1 MIKPS
6 HLKQEKTRLTLVPPM
21 IPENR
26 TSQSNETT
34 PTTDL
39 RKTGIHPDFWYPL
52 ARSKDLKK
60 GKMLGVS
67 FAGDPIVLVRTESGQ
82 VYALEDRCAHRQVPL
97 HCGMVHGEHLQCGYH
112 SWTYDQTGRCI
123 GIPYLEKNQLRPP
136 GVRNYPCRE
145 AYGLVFVFPGT
156 ASKVQEVKF
165 PIVDLEGDSHYKTR
179 YLDRQV
185 SCHYSFMHENLM
197 DMNHQFL
204 HRRLMGGIRT
214 TFLELRERTHAVEVD
229 YTFSRIKGAQP
240 LGEKLILQ
248 RVKPSA
254 DGPKHDLMTIC
265 TDYPYQTLKFWTAG
279 STAPAL
285 NLWNVYV
292 PVDHAQRN
300 NHTFGL
306 MMIRKPSIP
315 GLIHLLWP
323 FIVWFTNGIFTED
336 RWIVEEEQ
344 KAFDA
349 QGADWNQEVFPVI
362 QSLRALLGREGMV
375 LKGPSPPLRQRRA
388 QTRD

>member
-1 MIKPS
+1 MIERSQPQGGIQKDFVAPIVLEGHPS
-6 HLKQEKTRLTLVPPM
+6 RSGQTTQ
-21 IPENR
+21 
-26 TSQSNETT
+26 TS
-34 PTTDL
+34 DL
-39 RKTGIHPDFWYPL
+39 RKTGIHPDYWYPL

-60 GKMLGVS
+60 GKMLGVL

-82 VYALEDRCAHRQVPL
+82 IYALEDRCAHRQVPL
-97 HCGMVHGEHLQCGYH
+97 HCGVVHGEHLQCGYH
-112 SWTYDQTGRCI
+112 CWTYDRTGNCI
-123 GIPYLEKNQLRPP
+123 GVPYLDKNQPRPA
-136 GVRNYPCRE
+136 GVRSYPCRE

-156 ASKVQEVKF
+156 VSRVEQVEF
-165 PIVDLEGDSHYKTR
+165 PNVSLEGDSQYKTR

-214 TFLELRERTHAVEVD
+214 VFLELRERTHAVEVD

-240 LGEKLILQ
+240 LGEKLILGSTKQ
-248 RVKPSA
+248 SA

-265 TDYPYQTLKFWTAG
+265 TEYPYQTLKFWTAG
-279 STAPAL
+279 STDPAL

-292 PVDHAQRN
+292 PLDRAQRM

-306 MMIRKPSIP
+306 MMVRKPSIP

-323 FIVWFTNGIFTED
+323 FIVWFTDGIFGQD

-344 KAFDA
+344 KAFDR

-362 QSLRALLGREGMV
+362 QSLRSLLGREGV
-375 LKGPSPPLRQRRA
+375 A
-388 QTRD
+388 I

>member
-1 MIKPS
+1 MI
-6 HLKQEKTRLTLVPPM
+6 
-21 IPENR
+21 ENSQIHADR
-26 TSQSNETT
+26 QKNIGDPNSWEDSTSWSVRAT
-34 PTTDL
+34 PTSDL
-39 RKTGIHPDFWYPL
+39 RKTGIHPDYWYPL
-52 ARSKDLKK
+52 ARSRDLKK

-67 FAGDPIVLVRTESGQ
+67 FAGDPIVLVRTESGG

-97 HCGMVHGEHLQCGYH
+97 HCGVVHGEHVQCGYH
-112 SWTYDQTGRCI
+112 SWTFDQTGRCM
-123 GIPYLEKNQLRPP
+123 GVPYLEKTQPRPA
-136 GVRNYPCRE
+136 GVRSYPCRE
-145 AYGLVFVFPGT
+145 AYGLVFVFPG
-156 ASKVQEVKF
+156 AVSRVQEVEF
-165 PIVDLEGDSHYKTR
+165 PKVSLEGDPQYKTR

-214 TFLELRERTHAVEVD
+214 VFLDLRERGHAVEVD
-229 YTFSRIKGAQP
+229 YTFSRVKGAQP
-240 LGEKLILQ
+240 LGEKLIMGSAKQ
-248 RVKPSA
+248 SA

-265 TDYPYQTLKFWTAG
+265 TEYPYQTLKFWTAG
-279 STAPAL
+279 NTDPAL

-292 PVDHAQRN
+292 PVDRAQRM

-306 MMIRKPSIP
+306 MMVRKPSIP

-323 FIVWFTNGIFTED
+323 FIVWFTNGIFAED

-344 KAFDA
+344 KAFDR

-362 QSLRALLGREGMV
+362 QSLRSLLGQEGV
-375 LKGPSPPLRQRRA
+375 AL
-388 QTRD
+388 

>member
-1 MIKPS
+1 MMNPS
-6 HLKQEKTRLTLVPPM
+6 HLKQEKTRLTLVSPM
-21 IPENR
+21 IPENG
-26 TSQSNETT
+26 TSPSNETT
-34 PTTDL
+34 PPADL
-39 RKTGIHPDFWYPL
+39 RKTGIHPDYWYPL

-67 FAGDPIVLVRTESGQ
+67 FAGDPIVLVRTESGR

-97 HCGMVHGEHLQCGYH
+97 HCGVVKGEHLQCGYH

-123 GIPYLEKNQLRPP
+123 GIPYLENNQSRPS
-136 GVRNYPCRE
+136 GVRSYPCRE
-145 AYGLVFVFPGT
+145 SYGLIFVFPGT
-156 ASKVQEVKF
+156 ADKVEEVEF
-165 PIVDLEGDSHYKTR
+165 PNVSFADDPHYKTR
-179 YLDRQV
+179 YIDRQV
-185 SCHYSFMHENLM
+185 RCHYSFMHENLM

-214 TFLELRERTHAVEVD
+214 RLLELRERTHAVEVD

-248 RVKPSA
+248 RAKPSA

-265 TDYPYQTLKFWTAG
+265 TNYPYQTLKFWTAG
-279 STAPAL
+279 STNPAL
-285 NLWNVYV
+285 NLWIVYI
-292 PVDHAQRN
+292 PVDHAQRI

-323 FIVWFTNGIFTED
+323 FIVWFTNGIFSED

-362 QSLRALLGREGMV
+362 QSLRTLLVREGV
-375 LKGPSPPLRQRRA
+375 AL
-388 QTRD
+388 